1 MTDVPDIPL
10 DQIQQRVV
18 AMWLGSFYGSSG
30 YVARKLGKKGLREF
44 QDLGARQ
51 VAATFKRIGLEKPV
65 DVAMAIATNDRNL
78 FGSLVEVLD
87 GEGFAEI
94 RRNRCGLLEGAKS
107 FSRVGASL
115 IAKEHCKTCVESHWK
130 RVFSDLGLKLDA
142 VYTEDG
148 CIMKI
153 YKQ

>member
-1 MTDVPDIPL
+1 
-10 DQIQQRVV
+10 
-18 AMWLGSFYGSSG
+18 
-30 YVARKLGKKGLREF
+30 
-44 QDLGARQ
+44 
-51 VAATFKRIGLEKPV
+51 
-65 DVAMAIATNDRNL
+65 
-78 FGSLVEVLD
+78 
-87 GEGFAEI
+87 
-94 RRNRCGLLEGAKS
+94 LEGAKS

-142 VYTEDG
+142 VNTEDG